1 MNGLITDIG
10 TGDLLVEHKRA
21 VVTDSDGQTVEA
33 VLLAQRGEF
42 KERPLIGA
50 AVRQLQGGCKDV
62 FWPQETKKMIKA
74 AGVEITRVK
83 VDADGTINIT

>member
-1 MNGLITDIG
+1 MNGLTTDIE
-10 TGDLLVEHKRA
+10 TGDLLIEGKSA
-21 VVTDSDGQTVEA
+21 TVTDSDAQTIEA

-50 AVRQLQGGCKDV
+50 AVRELLGGCTDV

-74 AGVEITRVK
+74 AGVEVSRVT
-83 VDADGTINIT
+83 VDADGTVNIR

>member
-1 MNGLITDIG
+1 MNGLTTDIE
-10 TGDLLVEHKRA
+10 TGDLLIEHKA
-21 VVTDSDGQTVEA
+21 ATIADSDAQTVEA

-50 AVRQLQGGCKDV
+50 AVRQLLGGQRDV

-74 AGVEITRVK
+74 AGVEVNRVT
-83 VDADGTINIT
+83 VDADGTVNIT

>member
-1 MNGLITDIG
+1 MNGLTTDIE
-10 TGDLLVEHKRA
+10 TGDLLIERKA
-21 VVTDSDGQTVEA
+21 ATIANSDAQTVEA

-50 AVRQLQGGCKDV
+50 AVRQLLGGQRDV

-74 AGVEITRVK
+74 AGVEVNRVT
-83 VDADGTINIT
+83 VDADGTVNIT

>member
-1 MNGLITDIG
+1 MWSTRGRSSRIA
-10 TGDLLVEHKRA
+10 TGRRWKPCSSH
-21 VVTDSDGQTVEA
+21 S
-33 VLLAQRGEF
+33 GEF

-74 AGVEITRVK
+74 AGVEVTRVK

>member
-1 MNGLITDIG
+1 MNGLITDIE
-10 TGDLLVEHKRA
+10 TGDLLIERKA
-21 VVTDSDGQTVEA
+21 ATVTDSDVQTIEA

-50 AVRQLQGGCKDV
+50 AVRQLLGGCKDV

-74 AGVEITRVK
+74 AGVEVSRVT
-83 VDADGTINIT
+83 VDADGTVNIR

>member
-1 MNGLITDIG
+1 MKGLTTDIE
-10 TGDLLVEHKRA
+10 TGDLLIERKA
-21 VVTDSDGQTVEA
+21 MSIADNEAQTIEA

-50 AVRQLQGGCKDV
+50 AVRQLLGGCKDV

-74 AGVEITRVK
+74 AGVEVSRVT
-83 VDADGTINIT
+83 VDADGTVNIR

>member
-1 MNGLITDIG
+1 MKGLTTDIE
-10 TGDLLVEHKRA
+10 TGDLLIERKA
-21 VVTDSDGQTVEA
+21 MAIADNEAQTIEA

-50 AVRQLQGGCKDV
+50 AVRQLLGGCKDV

-74 AGVEITRVK
+74 AGVEVSRVT
-83 VDADGTINIT
+83 VDADGTVNIR

>member
-1 MNGLITDIG
+1 MNGLTTDIE
-10 TGDLLVEHKRA
+10 TGDLLVERKSV
-21 VVTDSDGQTVEA
+21 VVTDCDGQTVEA

-50 AVRQLQGGCKDV
+50 AVRQLLGGCKDV

-74 AGVEITRVK
+74 AGVEVSRVT
-83 VDADGTINIT
+83 VDADGTVNIK

>member
-1 MNGLITDIG
+1 MKGLQTDIE
-10 TGDLLVEHKRA
+10 TGDLLIERKAA
-21 VVTDSDGQTVEA
+21 VVADNNALTIEA

-50 AVRQLQGGCKDV
+50 AVRQLLGGCKDV

-74 AGVEITRVK
+74 AGVEVSRVT
-83 VDADGTINIT
+83 VDADGTVNIR

>member
-50 AVRQLQGGCKDV
+50 AVRQLQGRV
-62 FWPQETKKMIKA
+62 LA
-74 AGVEITRVK
+74 ARDKENDKGRRRGSHPRK
-83 VDADGTINIT
+83 GGR

>member
-1 MNGLITDIG
+1 MNGLTTDIE
-10 TGDLLVEHKRA
+10 TGDLLIEHKA
-21 VVTDSDGQTVEA
+21 ATISDSDAQTVEA

-50 AVRQLQGGCKDV
+50 AVRQLLGGQRDV

-74 AGVEITRVK
+74 AGVEVSRVT
-83 VDADGTINIT
+83 VDVDGTVNIT

>member
-1 MNGLITDIG
+1 MKGLQTDIE
-10 TGDLLVEHKRA
+10 TGDLLVERKSA
-21 VVTDSDGQTVEA
+21 VVTDCDAQTIEA

-50 AVRQLQGGCKDV
+50 AVRQMLGGQRDV

-74 AGVEITRVK
+74 TGVDITRIT
-83 VDADGTINIT
+83 VDADGTVNIK

>member
-33 VLLAQRGEF
+33 VMLGRGSD
-42 KERPLIGA
+42 RGRL
-50 AVRQLQGGCKDV
+50 VSHDR
-62 FWPQETKKMIKA
+62 T
-74 AGVEITRVK
+74 
-83 VDADGTINIT
+83 TIMSFS

>member
-1 MNGLITDIG
+1 MNGLTTDIE
-10 TGDLLVEHKRA
+10 TGDLLVERGSA
-21 VVTDSDGQTVEA
+21 VVADCDAQTVEA

-50 AVRQLQGGCKDV
+50 AVRQLLGGCKDV

-74 AGVEITRVK
+74 AGVEVTRVK
-83 VDADGTINIT
+83 VDADGTVNIT

>member
-1 MNGLITDIG
+1 MNGLTTDIA
-10 TGDLLVEHKRA
+10 TGDLLVERGAA
-21 VVTDSDGQTVEA
+21 VVADSDAQTIEA

-50 AVRQLQGGCKDV
+50 AVRQLLGGCKDV

-74 AGVEITRVK
+74 AGVEVNRVR
-83 VDADGTINIT
+83 VDADGTVNIT